1 MLEGQTMTR
10 TVLVLAMA
18 LLAGCAV
25 RYKSGASCWSA
36 EMVSTEDWCAKQNA
50 QQASMPVYVGSEA
63 DPSVK
68 AICDRLRASAA
79 YREQVGFTCA
89 EEQP

>member
-1 MLEGQTMTR
+1 MTR
-10 TVLVLAMA
+10 AWLVLAVA

-25 RYKSGASCWSA
+25 RYKSGANCLSV
-36 EMVSTEDWCAKQNA
+36 EMVSTENWCAKQKA
-50 QQASMPVYVGSEA
+50 KQSALPVYVGSEA

-68 AICDRLRASAA
+68 AMCDRLRASAA

-89 EEQP
+89 EVNP